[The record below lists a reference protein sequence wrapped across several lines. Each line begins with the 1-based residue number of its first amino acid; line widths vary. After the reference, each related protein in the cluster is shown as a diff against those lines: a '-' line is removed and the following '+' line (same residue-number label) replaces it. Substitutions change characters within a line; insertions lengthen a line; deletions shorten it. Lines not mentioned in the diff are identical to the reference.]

1 MSRLKFSSNLFL
13 EVNELQRFNKFME
26 EDGWKRAMKAITKNF
41 GIVENA
47 SNSYFKVTAKTGSN
61 SVIVINAGLAFDSN
75 MDAIVMDEDLE
86 LSVANTGQNRWVVLS
101 RSVTNK
107 EKGTVNINSDGSIS
121 GIGTEFTKVL
131 RGQPNFPVKVKFDS
145 TQNTEEYEVVS
156 VNSDTSALLSGS
168 FVNENGVGYSV
179 IGTFT
184 PGFQPSEENRMIY
197 EYDSYSISV
206 VDSADKPIVSADEF
220 ILAMISFNES
230 GAMSVSDERI
240 NSMFNNP
247 YVQSSDASA
256 SGSSTDPLVS
266 LLSTGIVGGV
276 RSVGSVAADIELILE
291 HGYTITRFELQT
303 TSTSNTFL
311 ILEGQCNFLAAGDIP
326 DSMFKGWLLVNR
338 ANMKYA
344 VIDDNANKSLFISAF
359 DSSMIQ
365 ENGNDFIVVP
375 NFLEIEYEVKI
386 SGNIDRPS
394 VPFYFRSSIW
404 NLNTRARIYAYFP
417 SEDVENFSDEI
428 TIAVKYRLIDNSG
441 KQQPFSN
448 LAIAQFEN
456 VNGQSETLAESSFT
470 VNLATI
476 EPQAK
481 QRNYS

>member
-47 SNSYFKVTAKTGSN
+47 SNAYFKVTSKAGSN

-75 MDAIVMDEDLE
+75 MDAIVMEEDLE
-86 LSVANTGQNRWVVLS
+86 LSVANTGQNRWVILS
-101 RSVTNK
+101 RGVTNQ
-107 EKGTVNINSDGSIS
+107 EKGTVNVNSDGSLS

-131 RGQPNFPVKVKFDS
+131 RGQPNFPVKVKLDS

-156 VNSDTSALLSGS
+156 VSSDTSALLSGS
-168 FVNENGVGYSV
+168 FVNENGMKYSV

-184 PGFQPSEENRMIY
+184 PGFQPTDENKMIY

-206 VDSADKPIVSADEF
+206 VDSADRPTISSDEF

-240 NSMFNNP
+240 NHMFNNP
-247 YVQSSDASA
+247 YVQSSAESDTA
-256 SGSSTDPLVS
+256 TDPLVS
-266 LLSTGIVGGV
+266 LLSTGIVGGI
-276 RSVGSVAADIELILE
+276 RSVGSVAAEIELIME
-291 HGYTITRFELQT
+291 HGYTITKYELQT
-303 TSTSNTFL
+303 TSTSNTFV
-311 ILEGQCNFLAAGDIP
+311 ILNGQCNFLSTGNIP

-344 VIDDNANKSLFISAF
+344 VIDDNSNKSLFISNF
-359 DSSMIQ
+359 DSSIIQ
-365 ENGNDFIVVP
+365 ENNNDFIVVP
-375 NFLEIEYEVKI
+375 NFLEIEYEVKV
-386 SGNIDRPS
+386 SGNIDRPAI
-394 VPFYFRSSIW
+394 PFYFRSSIW
-404 NLNTRARIYAYFP
+404 NLYTRAKVYAYFP

-428 TIAVKYRLIDNSG
+428 TISVKYRLMDNSG
-441 KQQPFSN
+441 KQQPFGN
-448 LAIAQFEN
+448 LAVAQFEN

>member
-47 SNSYFKVTAKTGSN
+47 SNTYFKVTSKAGSN

-75 MDAIVMDEDLE
+75 MDAIVMEEDLE
-86 LSVANTGQNRWVVLS
+86 LSVANTGQNRWVILS
-101 RSVTNK
+101 RGVTNQ
-107 EKGTVNINSDGSIS
+107 EKGTVNVNSDGSLS

-131 RGQPNFPVKVKFDS
+131 RGQPNFPVKVKLNS

-156 VNSDTSALLSGS
+156 VSSDTSALLSGS
-168 FVNENGVGYSV
+168 FVNENGMKYSV

-184 PGFQPSEENRMIY
+184 PGFQPTDENKMIY

-206 VDSADKPIVSADEF
+206 VDSADRPTISSDEF

-240 NSMFNNP
+240 NHMFNNP
-247 YVQSSDASA
+247 YVQSSAESDTA
-256 SGSSTDPLVS
+256 TDPLVS
-266 LLSTGIVGGV
+266 LLSTGIVGGI
-276 RSVGSVAADIELILE
+276 RSVGSVAAEIELIME
-291 HGYTITRFELQT
+291 HGYAITRYELQT
-303 TSTSNTFL
+303 TSTSNTFV
-311 ILEGQCNFLAAGDIP
+311 ILNGQCNFLSTGNIP

-344 VIDDNANKSLFISAF
+344 IIDDNSNKSLFISNF
-359 DSSMIQ
+359 DSSIIQ
-365 ENGNDFIVVP
+365 ENNNDFIVVP
-375 NFLEIEYEVKI
+375 NFLEIEYEVKV
-386 SGNIDRPS
+386 SGNIDRPAI
-394 VPFYFRSSIW
+394 PFYFRSSIW
-404 NLNTRARIYAYFP
+404 NLYTRAKVYAYFP
-417 SEDVENFSDEI
+417 SEDVENFSDEV
-428 TIAVKYRLIDNSG
+428 TISVKYRLMDNSG
-441 KQQPFSN
+441 KQQPFGN
-448 LAIAQFEN
+448 LAVAQFEN

>member
-47 SNSYFKVTAKTGSN
+47 SNTYFKVTSKTGSN

-75 MDAIVMDEDLE
+75 MDAIVMEEDLE
-86 LSVANTGQNRWVVLS
+86 LSVANTGQNRWVILS
-101 RSVTNK
+101 RGVTNQ
-107 EKGTVNINSDGSIS
+107 EKGTVNVNSDGSLS

-131 RGQPNFPVKVKFDS
+131 RGQPNFPVKVKLDS

-156 VNSDTSALLSGS
+156 VSSDTSALLSGS
-168 FVNENGVGYSV
+168 FVNENGMKYSV

-184 PGFQPSEENRMIY
+184 PGFQPTDENKMIY

-206 VDSADKPIVSADEF
+206 VDSADRPTISSDEF

-240 NSMFNNP
+240 NHMFNNP
-247 YVQSSDASA
+247 YVQSSAESDTA
-256 SGSSTDPLVS
+256 TDPLVS
-266 LLSTGIVGGV
+266 LLSTGIVGGI
-276 RSVGSVAADIELILE
+276 RSVGSVAAEIELIME
-291 HGYTITRFELQT
+291 HGYTITRYELQT
-303 TSTSNTFL
+303 TSTSNTFV
-311 ILEGQCNFLAAGDIP
+311 ILNGQCNFLSTGNIP

-338 ANMKYA
+338 ANMKYV
-344 VIDDNANKSLFISAF
+344 VIDDNSNKSLFISNF
-359 DSSMIQ
+359 DSSIIQ
-365 ENGNDFIVVP
+365 ENNNDFIVVP
-375 NFLEIEYEVKI
+375 NFLEIEYEVKV
-386 SGNIDRPS
+386 SGNIDRPAI
-394 VPFYFRSSIW
+394 PFYFRSSIW
-404 NLNTRARIYAYFP
+404 NLYTRAKVYAYFQ
-417 SEDVENFSDEI
+417 SEDVENFSDEV
-428 TIAVKYRLIDNSG
+428 TISVKYRLMDNSG
-441 KQQPFSN
+441 KQQPFGN
-448 LAIAQFEN
+448 LAVAQFEN

>member
-1 MSRLKFSSNLFL
+1 
-13 EVNELQRFNKFME
+13 ME

-47 SNSYFKVTAKTGSN
+47 SNTYFKVTSKARSN

-75 MDAIVMDEDLE
+75 MDAIVMKEDLE
-86 LSVANTGQNRWVVLS
+86 LSVANTGQNRWVILS
-101 RSVTNK
+101 RGVTNQ
-107 EKGTVNINSDGSIS
+107 EKGTVNVNSDGSLS

-131 RGQPNFPVKVKFDS
+131 RGQPNFPVKVKLDS

-156 VNSDTSALLSGS
+156 VSSDTSALLSGS
-168 FVNENGVGYSV
+168 FVNENGMKYSV

-184 PGFQPSEENRMIY
+184 PGFQPTDENKMIY

-206 VDSADKPIVSADEF
+206 VDSADRPTISSDEF

-240 NSMFNNP
+240 NHMFNNP
-247 YVQSSDASA
+247 YVQSSAESDTA
-256 SGSSTDPLVS
+256 TDPLVS
-266 LLSTGIVGGV
+266 LLSTGIVGGI
-276 RSVGSVAADIELILE
+276 RSVGSVAAEIELIME
-291 HGYTITRFELQT
+291 HGYTITRYELQT
-303 TSTSNTFL
+303 TSTSNTFV
-311 ILEGQCNFLAAGDIP
+311 ILNGQCNFLSTGNIP

-344 VIDDNANKSLFISAF
+344 VIDDNSNKSLFISNF
-359 DSSMIQ
+359 DSSIIQ
-365 ENGNDFIVVP
+365 ENNNDFIVVP
-375 NFLEIEYEVKI
+375 NFLEIEYEVKV
-386 SGNIDRPS
+386 SGNIDRPAI
-394 VPFYFRSSIW
+394 PFYFRSSVW
-404 NLNTRARIYAYFP
+404 NLYTRAKVYAYFP
-417 SEDVENFSDEI
+417 SEDVENFSDEV
-428 TIAVKYRLIDNSG
+428 TISVKYRLMDNSG
-441 KQQPFSN
+441 KQQPFGN
-448 LAIAQFEN
+448 LAVAQFEN

-470 VNLATI
+470 INLATI